1 MIAWKGRL
9 TISGFDRP
17 MNLLISFYQEGI
29 LRADVPEANRSEPR
43 RWAILVIHLGV
54 SSIPCANAWVKI
66 GFFLPVC
73 QSDNDLYVS
82 FLSWR
87 RRQK

>member
-1 MIAWKGRL
+1 M
-9 TISGFDRP
+9 TISGSDRP
-17 MNLLISFYQEGI
+17 MILLISFQQEGI
-29 LRADVPEANRSEPR
+29 LRADVPEAKRSEPR

-54 SSIPCANAWVKI
+54 SSIPCAKAWVKI

-82 FLSWR
+82 FYTYHN
-87 RRQK
+87 

>member
-9 TISGFDRP
+9 TTAGFDRP
-17 MNLLISFYQEGI
+17 MILFISCHQKFSE
-29 LRADVPEANRSEPR
+29 RADIPEAKRSEPR

-54 SSIPCANAWVKI
+54 SSIPCAKAWVKI

-73 QSDNDLYVS
+73 QSDNDLFIS
-82 FLSWR
+82 FEPR
-87 RRQK
+87 TDKR